1 MKTLM
6 ILIALDIMLVMATSD
21 AKEPYMLVLVT
32 LTEHFET
39 QLVTFDTL
47 RECTNEG
54 AKLMV
59 DQDLYL
65 GFGCVLPDRLPP
77 E

>member
-6 ILIALDIMLVMATSD
+6 ILIALDIMFVMATSD
-21 AKEPYMLVLVT
+21 EPEPYMLVLVT
-32 LTEHFET
+32 LTEYFET

-47 RECTNEG
+47 RECTNAG

-65 GFGCVLPDRLPP
+65 GFGCVTEDRLPP
-77 E
+77 Q